1 MAGHPAI
8 LHYRAATK
16 EISELSCLNMPLGMF
31 DQQNFDTASVHCAP
45 DDLFLILTDGLLEVT
60 NAKGE
65 EFTHTGK

>member
-45 DDLFLILTDGLLEVT
+45 DDLFLILTDGLL
-60 NAKGE
+60 
-65 EFTHTGK
+65 